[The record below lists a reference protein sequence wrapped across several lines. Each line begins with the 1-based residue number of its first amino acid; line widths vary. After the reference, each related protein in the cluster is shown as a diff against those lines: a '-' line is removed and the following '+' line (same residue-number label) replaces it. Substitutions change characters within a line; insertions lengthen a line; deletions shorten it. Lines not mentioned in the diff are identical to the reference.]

1 MSELESLPEKVAS
14 SIPYFFYDLFGRIF
28 PVLFLL
34 CGLFIASR
42 HTNLFQEFLGRAEKA
57 RTAEWVI
64 GSVILT
70 AACFVTGFLLSMV
83 SRGLWLF
90 RIPVSLADLRD
101 QFGSS
106 TTAESPLEVA
116 FKANFG
122 FSLDHKSQT
131 RAYLAYCS
139 RLCQLAVARF
149 EAPSSIRE
157 TPPKRATTRIYRFP
171 TFSRTRASRIS
182 AGTLE

>member
-28 PVLFLL
+28 PGLFLL

-42 HTNLFQEFLGRAEKA
+42 HTNLFEEFLGRAEKA

-157 TPPKRATTRIYRFP
+157 TPPKRAT
-171 TFSRTRASRIS
+171 
-182 AGTLE
+182 GKVV